1 MTRRRIRRWRRRS
14 RRWTT
19 SAEWLVVPAAGGAGR
34 RPAGVVCCSV
44 LAVGGVFGGFWVS
57 GWDLRPQGISGV
69 LKSVG
74 ESASRL
80 QSCATAFGE
89 HLTSAASSAGTV
101 SADAGAAGGGGRAQ
115 GGLVALALSQ
125 YAEHA
130 SKDLQF
136 VGARAGKS
144 LQGVVDATTAYLK
157 GDEEM
162 AARAQRAALGA
173 PRLDVP
179 GVGGK

>member
-1 MTRRRIRRWRRRS
+1 M
-14 RRWTT
+14 
-19 SAEWLVVPAAGGAGR
+19 
-34 RPAGVVCCSV
+34 
-44 LAVGGVFGGFWVS
+44 
-57 GWDLRPQGISGV
+57 
-69 LKSVG
+69 LKLTG
-74 ESASRL
+74 ESASHL
-80 QSCATAFGE
+80 ESYAKAFGE
-89 HLTSAASSAGTV
+89 HLTSAASSAGTI
-101 SADAGAAGGGGRAQ
+101 SADAGSGGGSGGGGKAQ

-162 AARAQRAALGA
+162 AARAQHAALGA
-173 PRLDVP
+173 PRLDAP